1 MKAQDKIRALTN
13 FVETSSR
20 PLNAAYRNYPKEIL
34 ELVLFHKMHFYMSEE
49 EALQRFR
56 RLKTAFVDWNEVR
69 ISSVKEIQEVFEGI
83 PDSLDLSI
91 FVKDLLEQLHRQN
104 QVMSLEF
111 LAEKNLGDIR
121 RYLRGIKGVDPA
133 TIDLILRL
141 RKEHP
146 VLPVSASMERTFL
159 RLGVVRPGDNREQKE
174 KYLHNLIDQ
183 EQALPF
189 HHFFLEHSR
198 EICPPDEEKI
208 QCASCG
214 IRRSCNYYQRRQK
227 RLNGKSAHRQR

>member
-1 MKAQDKIRALTN
+1 MKAQDKIRAITN
-13 FVETSSR
+13 FVDSSHR
-20 PLNAAYRNYPKEIL
+20 QMSSAYRNYPKEVL
-34 ELVLFHKMHFYMSEE
+34 ELILFHKMHFYMPEE
-49 EALQRFR
+49 EALHRFR

-83 PDSLDLSI
+83 PDSLDLAI
-91 FVKDLLEQLHRQN
+91 FIKDFLEQLHREN
-104 QVMSLEF
+104 QSMSLEY
-111 LAEKNLGDIR
+111 LAQKTLGDIR
-121 RYLRGIKGVDPA
+121 RYLKGIKGVDPA
-133 TIDLILRL
+133 TIDLVLRL
-141 RKEHP
+141 RKEYP

-174 KYLHNLIDQ
+174 KYLHNLIAQ
-183 EQALPF
+183 EKALPF

-227 RLNGKSAHRQR
+227 RPNGKSSPQRR